1 MEEMEVQETTQE
13 LTESQT
19 EIQTENQ
26 EQESTTQTQTEN
38 PSSSEHDTIELL
50 PDNSENIIHELFYE
64 LGVDLDYTPVN
75 GFQCFTMTLQF
86 LAALW
91 FIWWFVKYLFSVM
104 RSFFSSRW

>member
-19 EIQTENQ
+19 ENQ
-26 EQESTTQTQTEN
+26 EQETTTQTQTQTQTEN
-38 PSSSEHDTIELL
+38 LSSSEHDTIELL

-64 LGVDLDYTPVN
+64 LGVELDYTPVN
-75 GFQCFTMTLQF
+75 GFQCFTMSLQF

-91 FIWWFVKYLFSVM
+91 FIWWLVKYLFSVM

>member
-19 EIQTENQ
+19 ENQ
-26 EQESTTQTQTEN
+26 EQETTTQTQTQTQTEN
-38 PSSSEHDTIELL
+38 LSSSEHDTIELL

-64 LGVDLDYTPVN
+64 LGVNLDYTPVN
-75 GFQCFTMTLQF
+75 GFQCFTMSLQF

-91 FIWWFVKYLFSVM
+91 FIWWLVKYLFSVM

>member
-19 EIQTENQ
+19 ENLTENQ
-26 EQESTTQTQTEN
+26 EQETTTQTDP

-75 GFQCFTMTLQF
+75 GFQCFTMSLQF

-91 FIWWFVKYLFSVM
+91 FIWWLVKYLFSVM

>member
-19 EIQTENQ
+19 ENQ
-26 EQESTTQTQTEN
+26 EQETTTQTQTQTEN
-38 PSSSEHDTIELL
+38 PSSSEHDPIELL

-75 GFQCFTMTLQF
+75 GFQCFTMSLQF

-91 FIWWFVKYLFSVM
+91 FIWWLVKYLFSVM